1 MSARIVRPV
10 AKARPTAAKKKRL
23 RRPLRVGI
31 TCYPTFGGSG
41 IVATELG
48 RRLARRGDEVHFIST
63 SLPYRLPAYERNI
76 FFHEVVLETYPLFQ
90 HAPPLALALATKMA
104 EVAETHELDVLH
116 VHYAMPFAASAF
128 LAKQLVAP
136 ARLPVV
142 TTLHGTDITIVGQQP
157 ALLRMTKFTIESSD
171 RVTAVSEALKE
182 ATIDT
187 LDVRKPIEVIP
198 NFIDPE
204 VFAPRRRRPPLLAPA
219 GARVLMHASNF
230 RPVKNV
236 ETVVRIFAAIH
247 ERMDARLVMVGD
259 GPEKPRA
266 EELARHLGVAKH
278 VLFLGNQEVMEEL
291 LPLADL
297 FLLPSSTESFGLVA
311 LEAMAAGVPVIAS
324 RVGGLPELVTHGV
337 SGFLE
342 DPADLDAFV
351 RTALRVLEDD
361 RLHRRIGRAARAR
374 AVSDFHVDRIVERYR
389 AVYGGLCR

>member
-1 MSARIVRPV
+1 MTGRKATK
-10 AKARPTAAKKKRL
+10 AKAKTKAKPRT
-23 RRPLRVGI
+23 RRARKLRVGI

-48 RRLARRGDEVHFIST
+48 RRLARSGDEVHFISR
-63 SLPYRLPAYERNI
+63 SLPYRLPAFERNV
-76 FFHEVVLETYPLFQ
+76 FFHEVVLESYPLFQ

-104 EVAETHELDVLH
+104 EVAETHALDVLH
-116 VHYAMPFAASAF
+116 VHYAMPFATSAF
-128 LAKQLVAP
+128 LAKHLVAP

-171 RVTAVSEALKE
+171 RVTAVSEALKD
-182 ATIDT
+182 ATVDT
-187 LDVRKPIEVIP
+187 LGVRKKIAVIP
-198 NFIDPE
+198 NFVDPD
-204 VFAPRRRRPPLLAPA
+204 VFAPRRDRPPLLAPA

-236 ETVVRIFAAIH
+236 DQVVRIFAAVH

-266 EELARHLGVAKH
+266 EELARQLGVAKH

-311 LEAMAAGVPVIAS
+311 LEAMAAGVPVVAS
-324 RVGGLPELVTHGV
+324 DVGGLPELIESGTT
-337 SGFLE
+337 GFLE
-342 DPADLDAFV
+342 PLDDLKAHV
-351 RTALRVLEDD
+351 RAALRLLEDD
-361 RLHRRIGRAARAR
+361 ALHRRIARAGRKR
-374 AVSDFHVDRIVERYR
+374 AVDKFHVDRVVEQYR
-389 AVYGGLCR
+389 AVYRELV

>member
-1 MSARIVRPV
+1 VSARARR
-10 AKARPTAAKKKRL
+10 AKAAP
-23 RRPLRVGI
+23 RRRRRTTRALRVGI

-48 RRLARRGDEVHFIST
+48 RRLAQGGDEVHFIST
-63 SLPYRLPAYERNI
+63 ALPYRLPAFERNVI
-76 FFHEVVLETYPLFQ
+76 FHEVVLEAYPLFQ

-104 EVAETHELDVLH
+104 EVAETHALDVLH

-128 LAKQLVAP
+128 LAKHLVAP

-142 TTLHGTDITIVGQQP
+142 TTLHGTDITVVGQQP

-171 RVTAVSEALKE
+171 RVTAVSEALRQ
-182 ATIDT
+182 ATYDG
-187 LDVRKPIEVIP
+187 LGVKKAIEVIP
-198 NFIDPE
+198 NFVDPE
-204 VFAPRRRRPPLLAPA
+204 VFAPRRRRPPLLAPP

-236 ETVVRIFAAIH
+236 DMVVRIFAAVH
-247 ERMDARLVMVGD
+247 ERMDSRLVMVGD

-266 EELARHLGVAKH
+266 EELARHLGVDKH
-278 VLFLGNQEVMEEL
+278 VLFVGNQEVMEEL

-311 LEAMAAGVPVIAS
+311 LEAMAAGVPVVAS
-324 RVGGLPELVTHGV
+324 RVGGLPELIEHGT

-342 DPADLDAFV
+342 DPSDLAAHV
-351 RTALRVLEDD
+351 RAALRVLDND
-361 RLHRRIGRAARAR
+361 TLHRRVARVARKR
-374 AVSDFHVDRIVERYR
+374 AVDLFHVDRVVGQYR
-389 AVYGGLCR
+389 DVYRDLV